1 MTKCNSKITKES
13 HTNRDKCIDKCHT
26 SWYFIVTEGDKP
38 SKEVKNLSV
47 AERMIKA
54 RGNMK
59 RADVCKLVGISL
71 SALTMYENGQRIPR
85 DEIKVKLARLYG
97 TTVEALFY

>member
-1 MTKCNSKITKES
+1 M
-13 HTNRDKCIDKCHT
+13 
-26 SWYFIVTEGDKP
+26 
-38 SKEVKNLSV
+38 SV

-54 RGNMK
+54 RGEMK
-59 RADVCKLVGISL
+59 RSDVCKAVGISL

-85 DEIKVKLARLYG
+85 DEIKVKLAKLYG

>member
-1 MTKCNSKITKES
+1 MTI
-13 HTNRDKCIDKCHT
+13 
-26 SWYFIVTEGDKP
+26 
-38 SKEVKNLSV
+38 

-54 RGNMK
+54 RGEMK
-59 RADVCKLVGISL
+59 RADVCKAVGISL

-85 DEIKVKLARLYG
+85 DEIKVKLAKLYG